1 MKKMITLFAGLMM
14 TLTLTG
20 NSAWAQDTKK
30 EPVCGRYNESSG
42 IEGKKLSV
50 IMPKVPGM
58 EASSYN
64 DIGCAVRARNEECA
78 TRQGMFDS
86 NAKAHDYLTGEEIG
100 VEKSFFVLT
109 KDLRTPAGYGV
120 VAFKEQAQA
129 DAFAAEHGK
138 AKVVKWYQIV
148 DEKLK

>member
-1 MKKMITLFAGLMM
+1 MKKIFTLVIGIVTVVM
-14 TLTLTG
+14 LTG
-20 NSAWAQDTKK
+20 SFTQALDTNK
-30 EPVCGRYNESSG
+30 EPVCGKYNESTG
-42 IEGKKLSV
+42 VEGKKLAV
-50 IMPKVPGM
+50 IMPKAPGM

-86 NAKAHDYLTGEEIG
+86 NAKAHDYRTGEEIA
-100 VEKSFFVLT
+100 VEKAFFVLT

-120 VAFKEQAQA
+120 AAFKEQAQA
-129 DAFAAEHGK
+129 DAFAVEHK